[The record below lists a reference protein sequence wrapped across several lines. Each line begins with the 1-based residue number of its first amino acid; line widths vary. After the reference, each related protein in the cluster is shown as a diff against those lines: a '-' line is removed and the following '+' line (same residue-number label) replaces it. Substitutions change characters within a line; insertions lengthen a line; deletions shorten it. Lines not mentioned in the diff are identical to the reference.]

1 MVDPSQYE
9 YIKEVSELEQV
20 SFLVKPNQI
29 EEHEVSYRFFCEES
43 SEEIL
48 LKHTIKC
55 FKKADLYVFEHYFC
69 PILKLSHRNLNT
81 KETMNF
87 IFMHFGEY
95 IEIRTRDFESQ
106 IFVQLRKMK

>member
-1 MVDPSQYE
+1 MVDPGQYV
-9 YIKEVSELEQV
+9 YTKEVSELEQV

-29 EEHEVSYRFFCEES
+29 EEYEVSYRFYCEES

-55 FKKADLYVFEHYFC
+55 LKKGDIYVFEHYFC
-69 PILKLSHRNLNT
+69 PVLRLSHRNLNT
-81 KETMNF
+81 METLNF
-87 IFMHFGEY
+87 IFTHFGEY
-95 IEIRTRDFESQ
+95 IEIRTKDFESQ